1 MVFQLLAGY
10 EVGGKFLPV
19 DPDALAQKAMSMLPA
34 GAQMGKHSGKH
45 VWPEEW

>member
-1 MVFQLLAGY
+1 MVFQLQGY

-34 GAQMGKHSGKH
+34 GAQMGKHREGC
-45 VWPEEW
+45 VA